1 MPINRSPK
9 SSWGNPSN
17 DVNVRTLYKYNK
29 ILSIL
34 ELIGENL
41 FYVLLIAF
49 VFIFIWMYSETNF
62 ENIIFDDGTSHLCIL
77 DGKTGVITNVI
88 R

>member
-1 MPINRSPK
+1 MPLNRSPN
-9 SSWGNPSN
+9 SSWGNPTN
-17 DVNVRTLYKYNK
+17 EVNVRTLYKYKN
-29 ILSIL
+29 ILALL
-34 ELIGENL
+34 EMIGENI
-41 FYVLLIAF
+41 FYALLIAF
-49 VFIFIWMYSETNF
+49 IFMFIWMYTETNF